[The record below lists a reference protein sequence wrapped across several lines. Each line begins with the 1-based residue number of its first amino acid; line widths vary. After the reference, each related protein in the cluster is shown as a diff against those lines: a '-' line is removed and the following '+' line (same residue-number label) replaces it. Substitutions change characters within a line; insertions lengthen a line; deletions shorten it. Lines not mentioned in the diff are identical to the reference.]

1 MNGVATFTVNFP
13 TCLSTDW
20 SKTGIGFTLSQKHF
34 SCLGIDPLCGANHW
48 KVCYAGSRFTTDA
61 ESRYAPIEGEALA
74 VLFALESCRM
84 FVLGCYKLIIAVDH
98 KPLVPIFNSRDLDKI
113 KNPRVLNIH
122 EQTLLYRFTVVHIPG
137 IKICGPNT
145 MSRIPVPEATKP
157 NTSEIKQALIASMSV
172 NANMSDI
179 HITKIKK
186 EGMIDNQ
193 YIQLVKMISTG
204 FDGVIFAAG
213 RPLIS
218 RQLRQSLL
226 QDLHIGHQGTNAMKA
241 NARQRFF
248 WPQMNNQIQQ
258 VRNNCRRCNEMA
270 PSQRKEPQTRTPTPD
285 YPFQ

>member
-1 MNGVATFTVNFP
+1 
-13 TCLSTDW
+13 
-20 SKTGIGFTLSQKHF
+20 
-34 SCLGIDPLCGANHW
+34 
-48 KVCYAGSRFTTDA
+48 
-61 ESRYAPIEGEALA
+61 
-74 VLFALESCRM
+74 M

-157 NTSEIKQALIASMSV
+157 NTSEIKQALIASISV

-258 VRNNCRRCNEMA
+258 VRNNC
-270 PSQRKEPQTRTPTPD
+270 
-285 YPFQ
+285 